1 MARMPRIVA
10 IISIVVGVIMIGL
23 GGATY
28 YLVHRELSD
37 EHIVVS
43 SDAENFAGK
52 KVEGPLT
59 AYSQAMVI
67 KKHALDIGGG
77 KTYAQLPQD
86 DPKRDTVMNASFLR
100 ASLFTSVVAFGTA
113 ALVAGLGLM
122 FILFGLGFLGLL
134 RRYDKRR
141 PKPESGATTEPGT
154 PTESDTTT
162 GSGATTESDTPTES
176 EAPASPSP
184 ASS

>member
-1 MARMPRIVA
+1 MNRMPRIVA
-10 IISIVVGVIMIGL
+10 IIGIVVRAIMIVL
-23 GGATY
+23 GGVTY
-28 YLVHRELSD
+28 YLVHRKLSD

-43 SDAENFAGK
+43 SDADSFAGK

-100 ASLFTSVVAFGTA
+100 ASLFTSVVAFGVA

-122 FILFGLGFLGLL
+122 FILLGLGFLGLIG
-134 RRYDKRR
+134 RSDKRA
-141 PKPESGATTEPGT
+141 AT
-154 PTESDTTT
+154 
-162 GSGATTESDTPTES
+162 TTESDTDTDS
-176 EAPASPSP
+176 AAPPSP
-184 ASS
+184 AVT